1 MNFFNQFRL
10 NIQYIIFYMVDFI
23 IILFVLQKFLFKKI
37 ANVLNERESIIKKGL
52 EDAKESQEKKEEMEE
67 RYKEIMKETQR
78 EVDQILKGTKVSAEK
93 LRNEIIN
100 TAEIEAKKIIEE
112 AENKISQDHDRMYEL
127 LKNEVKGIAIDI
139 TKKILDENLGR
150 EERDII
156 LKKSIKYLENEK

>member
-78 EVDQILKGTKVSAEK
+78 EVDQILKGTRVSAEK
-93 LRNEIIN
+93 LRDEIIN
-100 TAEIEAKKIIEE
+100 TSEIEAKKIIEE
-112 AENKISQDHDRMYEL
+112 AENKISQDHDKMYEL
-127 LKNEVKGIAIDI
+127 LKNEVKRIAIDI
-139 TKKILDENLGR
+139 TEKVLDENLGR